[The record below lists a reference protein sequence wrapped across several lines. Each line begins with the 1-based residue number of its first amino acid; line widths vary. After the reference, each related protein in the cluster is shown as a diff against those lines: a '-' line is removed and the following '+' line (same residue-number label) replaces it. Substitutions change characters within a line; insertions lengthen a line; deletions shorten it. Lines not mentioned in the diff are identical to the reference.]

1 MEARKL
7 EACPDSTKRKRSVWS
22 SLKSVWS
29 GDEEKKDPKADDGK
43 EIPKQP
49 NGVEFPQCPIENEL
63 FAFDSVVFGFVFG
76 QVDKPNGVKQAN

>member
-29 GDEEKKDPKADDGK
+29 GDEEKKEEKPSIGK
-43 EIPKQP
+43 SMTVRKT
-49 NGVEFPQCPIENEL
+49 G
-63 FAFDSVVFGFVFG
+63 
-76 QVDKPNGVKQAN
+76 